1 MRNLR
6 KSIGIILVAFGMI
19 LFPKLT
25 YADLS
30 CDATYNI
37 TEEKTSCTT
46 LDFGTFKYGMNIY
59 SVSSA
64 NGGNIKAYC
73 IDPFKKNGAAEGAKC
88 VRRVDPSKKGDYQ
101 AIDVAYT
108 KAYQMLM
115 EKNLNSNSTH
125 HKVLGETIFRW
136 LEYSLGTPSGSFSQ
150 TTVCH
155 GTETVTREQINSIF
169 NPPSYLN
176 WQNLWQNV
184 SEFSADEKQAM
195 FTIYNTALSLGQKIK
210 AGATY
215 ESVVGDGDDKIIGES
230 YDVKIESN
238 IHTNG
243 DTIVVTLTP
252 KNLDKYGGATINW
265 NDFKVGCDSGVTCT
279 KVNGEPNG
287 NGYRFT
293 IKVSA
298 KNGYTLSNSG
308 IYIESSIS
316 GGSMLST
323 TNMIIVRGDNAQQ
336 RMLLVSDG
344 TPILN
349 AGTKI
354 SITGEPNKNTGE
366 SCSFKNNKYYCKD
379 GHECSEPE
387 YRADCDR
394 INCMPTVTM
403 PSNCNNF
410 NEESTE
416 KGIISDI
423 NEESDRDC
431 NNAKKEINYANQVK
445 SCVIGHNDLTNA
457 SYEATNEMSEENPYC
472 KVYCKEKYTFTLPT
486 AKITRSG
493 GYFTLSTTVDAT
505 RDCYVGNAVRNAKGE
520 IETQGI
526 NTAKFNSDLAEKQK
540 AVIDAWNEYSKWKYV
555 IDHFS
560 EIEKVKQVDISN
572 HSCEKDA
579 VDGCEKR
586 CNASD
591 SYIEYSYEWNYPI
604 YNQSALNPT
613 GGHASYS
620 YGEGKCFCHKCYTTN
635 GTSQSSTYSNN
646 LSTALTRLKSSINEL
661 NLIVRQYNSCS
672 GSETN
677 TTLNGFYGKDINI
690 KGYTN
695 PSSSD
700 TTWSNKMAFKPVVT
714 FDYNENYKKD
724 ITGEFEQIEP
734 NKEKIK
740 SGTIMYCSGEINDD
754 YTCQSGATSTM
765 QTTTR
770 NIVTC
775 NTAGCST
782 VAIKVSTA
790 KWVQKSKT
798 ASATYEPKNEFG
810 TYSPYGTIKL
820 KNAACNGNDCLYSK
834 MPENA
839 LPISMITKTG
849 VFPFTIK
856 YSDIGQDNKTGAL
869 GRLMGA
875 TTSVITEYDNLT
887 DDIRCAADSSTKT
900 VDQNVGYVC
909 HYLNNCDNCKFTCT
923 DDNNCE
929 FTEKECDGDYCR
941 MTCKNCAFDGSTAN
955 FTYRTIS
962 TNNLNPTSRSLGY
975 NWNADTGENAKAVAT
990 TKAIE
995 EDGDTVYKKAQYSYT
1010 LTPSNLQ
1017 KIREYNKQAESFTNA
1032 SIPSGYQKYVENSN
1046 SLYCEQLPAKASD
1059 GKSYEIP
1066 YHCKSTFL
1074 DLANVN
1080 KTGLTSRDNRVRV
1093 TTDTDAFEDF
1103 SGCTSDY
1110 GNGNCKYVGPSWRI
1124 KGAE

>member
-1 MRNLR
+1 MKKRNLMFL
-6 KSIGIILVAFGMI
+6 SLIAGALLLPGVA
-19 LFPKLT
+19 K
-25 YADLS
+25 ADLACNMKYDIVADS
-30 CDATYNI
+30 CQNIALNGTNYALHTYN
-37 TEEKTSCTT
+37 
-46 LDFGTFKYGMNIY
+46 
-59 SVSSA
+59 VSGL
-64 NGGNIKAYC
+64 NVKAYC
-73 IDPFKKNGAAEGAKC
+73 LDPAKTSGVGSASCVSRIDPSNKKN
-88 VRRVDPSKKGDYQ
+88 D
-101 AIDVAYT
+101 AITQKYDLAMT
-108 KAYQMLM
+108 KAYQLLVASGR
-115 EKNLNSNSTH
+115 NTNS
-125 HKVLGETIFRW
+125 VEDRQFGEIIFRW
-136 LEYSLGTPSGSFSQ
+136 IGKHYGKMKYNANINVYNTCDKKSGTVGYQTLVNIFDADRFYNQYWNGS
-150 TTVCH
+150 
-155 GTETVTREQINSIF
+155 
-169 NPPSYLN
+169 SY
-176 WQNLWQNV
+176 
-184 SEFSADEKQAM
+184 ATAGDAKK
-195 FTIYNTALSLGQKIK
+195 IYNEAVNLADT
-210 AGATY
+210 T
-215 ESVVGDGDDKIIGES
+215 S
-230 YDVKIESN
+230 YDDAVKN
-238 IHTNG
+238 
-243 DTIVVTLTP
+243 
-252 KNLDKYGGATINW
+252 NLLWSDQYDVATISEEVSASSTKITVKLTAKGERASEIHW
-265 NDFKVGCDSGVTCT
+265 NEFEVGCDSEGLKCT
-279 KVNGEPNG
+279 KESIQTDG
-287 NGYRFT
+287 NSAT
-293 IKVSA
+293 ITINIATSG
-298 KNGYTLSNSG
+298 GYTVSNAG
-308 IYIESSIS
+308 VYVQSSIK
-316 GGSMLST
+316 ST
-323 TNMIIVRGDNAQQ
+323 MSASANMIIVNAGKARQN
-336 RMLLVSDG
+336 MLIVSDG

-349 AGTKI
+349 GGSKI
-354 SITGEPNKNTGE
+354 YITATPPKNNGPK
-366 SCSFKNNKYYCKD
+366 CSKDVNNNKYYCKD

-387 YRADCDR
+387 YRADCDQ

-423 NEESDRDC
+423 NEESDRKC
-431 NNAKKEINYANQVK
+431 NTTPPETNYANQVK
-445 SCVIGHNDLTNA
+445 SCVIGHNDLTNT

-493 GYFTLSTTVDAT
+493 GYFTLTTTVDAT

-540 AVIDAWNEYSKWKYV
+540 AVINAWNEYSKWKYV

-560 EIEKVKQVDISN
+560 DIEKVEQVDISN
-572 HSCEKDA
+572 HSCEKEA
-579 VDGCEKR
+579 VDGGCEKR
-586 CNASD
+586 CDASD
-591 SYIEYSYEWNYPI
+591 SYPKYSYEWNYPT

-620 YGEGKCFCHKCYTTN
+620 YGDGRCFCHSCSTTE
-635 GTSQSSTYSNN
+635 GTSQFSTYSNN

-677 TTLNGFYGKDINI
+677 TTLNGFYGTDIKND
-690 KGYTN
+690 GYTN

-734 NKEKIK
+734 DKEKIK
-740 SGTIMYCSGEINDD
+740 SGTIMYCSGEINND
-754 YTCQSGATSTM
+754 YTCQSGATSTI
-765 QTTTR
+765 QTEER

-782 VAIKVSTA
+782 VAINVSTA
-790 KWVQKSKT
+790 KWVQKSKN
-798 ASATYEPKNEFG
+798 ASATYEPKNEFA

-820 KNAACNGNDCLYSK
+820 KNKACNGNDCLYSK

-1017 KIREYNKQAESFTNA
+1017 KIREYNKKAESFTNA
-1032 SIPSGYQKYVENSN
+1032 SIPSEYQKYVENSN
-1046 SLYCEQLPAKASD
+1046 SLYCEQLPANASD

-1093 TTDTDAFEDF
+1093 TTDTDAFENF
-1103 SGCTSDY
+1103 SGCTSGY

>member
-6 KSIGIILVAFGMI
+6 KSFGIILVIFGMV
-19 LFPKLT
+19 LFPKIT

-37 TEEKTSCTT
+37 TEEKDSCTT
-46 LDFGTFKYGMNIY
+46 LNFGTFKYGMNIY

-101 AIDVAYT
+101 AVDVAYT

-136 LEYSLGTPSGSFSQ
+136 LEYSLGTPAGSFSQ

-184 SEFSADEKQAM
+184 SEFSADEKKAM
-195 FTIYNTALSLGQKIK
+195 IEIYTSALSLGKKIQT
-210 AGATY
+210 GATY

-238 IHTNG
+238 IQTNG
-243 DTIVVTLTP
+243 DMIVVTLTP

-287 NGYRFT
+287 DGYRFT

-298 KNGYTLSNSG
+298 KNGYALSNSG

-323 TNMIIVRGDNAQQ
+323 TNMIIVRGSDAQQ

-387 YRADCDR
+387 YRADCEN

-410 NEESTE
+410 DEESTE

-423 NEESDRDC
+423 NEESNRTC
-431 NNAKKEINYANQVK
+431 SNGAVNNANQVK
-445 SCVIGHNDLTNA
+445 SCVIGHNDLTNT
-457 SYEATNEMSEENPYC
+457 SYEATTELSDNPYC

-526 NTAKFNSDLAEKQK
+526 NTTLFQTTLSDLRVKM
-540 AVIDAWNEYSKWKYV
+540 ITAWN
-555 IDHFS
+555 
-560 EIEKVKQVDISN
+560 N
-572 HSCEKDA
+572 
-579 VDGCEKR
+579 
-586 CNASD
+586 
-591 SYIEYSYEWNYPI
+591 YSYYKAAYEAATSSKYHEETKTAG
-604 YNQSALNPT
+604 QGTCSHTEMLEDGT
-613 GGHASYS
+613 YS
-620 YGEGKCFCHKCYTTN
+620 SYTTP
-635 GTSQSSTYSNN
+635 GAGPEDYTYVKIDEWSAPQYSTTTGARIADKKGSYEDGSGSCGCN
-646 LSTALTRLKSSINEL
+646 SCSINNGKNPSDDYKNEMNKYQAKYQDYL
-661 NLIVRQYNSCS
+661 SKIAKNIQQYNSCS
-672 GSETN
+672 GDVPNKALGNYETSS
-677 TTLNGFYGKDINI
+677 
-690 KGYTN
+690 TN
-695 PSSSD
+695 

-724 ITGEFEQIEP
+724 ITGEFEQIDP
-734 NKEKIK
+734 DKDKVK

-754 YTCQSGATSTM
+754 YTCQSGATSTP
-765 QTTTR
+765 QKASQ
-770 NIVTC
+770 NVISC
-775 NTAGCST
+775 DDNGCTT
-782 VAIKVSTA
+782 VAVDISTA

-798 ASATYEPKNEFG
+798 ASATYEPKNEFA

-820 KNAACNGNDCLYSK
+820 KNKACNGNDCLYSK

-929 FTEKECDGDYCR
+929 FTEKECDGDNCR

-995 EDGDTVYKKAQYSYT
+995 EDGDKVYKKAQYSYT

-1046 SLYCEQLPAKASD
+1046 SLYCEQLPANASD

-1066 YHCKSTFL
+1066 YRCKSTFL
-1074 DLANVN
+1074 DLANN
-1080 KTGLTSRDNRVRV
+1080 NSTGLTSRDNRVRV
-1093 TTDTDAFEDF
+1093 TADTDAFENF
-1103 SGCTSDY
+1103 SGCTSGY

>member
-1 MRNLR
+1 MKKRNLMFL
-6 KSIGIILVAFGMI
+6 SLIAGALLLPSVA
-19 LFPKLT
+19 K
-25 YADLS
+25 ADLACNMKYDIVADS
-30 CDATYNI
+30 CQNIALNGTNYALHTYN
-37 TEEKTSCTT
+37 
-46 LDFGTFKYGMNIY
+46 
-59 SVSSA
+59 VSGS
-64 NGGNIKAYC
+64 NVKAYC
-73 IDPFKKNGAAEGAKC
+73 LDPAKTSGVGSASCVSRIDPSNKKNDAMTQKYDLAM
-88 VRRVDPSKKGDYQ
+88 
-101 AIDVAYT
+101 T
-108 KAYQMLM
+108 KAYQLLVARGR
-115 EKNLNSNSTH
+115 NTNS
-125 HKVLGETIFRW
+125 VEDRQFGEIIFRW
-136 LEYSLGTPSGSFSQ
+136 IGKHYGKMKYNAN
-150 TTVCH
+150 
-155 GTETVTREQINSIF
+155 IN
-169 NPPSYLN
+169 
-176 WQNLWQNV
+176 
-184 SEFSADEKQAM
+184 
-195 FTIYNTALSLGQKIK
+195 IYNTCDKKSGTVGYQTLVNIFDADRFYNQYWNGSSYALAKDAKDIYNEAVNL
-210 AGATY
+210 ADTT
-215 ESVVGDGDDKIIGES
+215 S
-230 YDVKIESN
+230 YDDAVKN
-238 IHTNG
+238 
-243 DTIVVTLTP
+243 
-252 KNLDKYGGATINW
+252 NLLWADQYDVATINEEVSASSTKITVKLTAKGERASKINW
-265 NDFKVGCDSGVTCT
+265 GEFEVGCDSEGLKCT
-279 KVNGEPNG
+279 KESIQTDG
-287 NGYRFT
+287 NSAT
-293 IKVSA
+293 ITINISTKS
-298 KNGYTLSNSG
+298 GYTVSSAG
-308 IYIESSIS
+308 VYVQSSIK
-316 GGSMLST
+316 ST
-323 TNMIIVRGDNAQQ
+323 MSASANMIIVNAGTARQN
-336 RMLLVSDG
+336 MLIVSDG
-344 TPILN
+344 TSILN
-349 AGTKI
+349 GGSKI
-354 SITGEPNKNTGE
+354 YITATPPKNNGPK
-366 SCSFKNNKYYCKD
+366 CSKDVNNNKYYCKD

-387 YRADCDR
+387 YRADCDQ

-410 NEESTE
+410 DEEDTK

-423 NEESDRDC
+423 NEESNREC
-431 NNAKKEINYANQVK
+431 ANKKYNNANQVK
-445 SCVIGHNDLTNA
+445 SCVIGHNDLTNT

-540 AVIDAWNEYSKWKYV
+540 AVIDAWNEYSKWKAAASSAV
-555 IDHFS
+555 EEHHTAT
-560 EIEKVKQVDISN
+560 
-572 HSCEKDA
+572 HSCPGESCTTNPETGA
-579 VDGCEKR
+579 CEGGCESKTVT
-586 CNASD
+586 D
-591 SYIEYSYEWNYPI
+591 DY
-604 YNQSALNPT
+604 
-613 GGHASYS
+613 
-620 YGEGKCFCHKCYTTN
+620 YTYTWTYTFYYQN
-635 GTSQSSTYSNN
+635 GTSTSLNGTYSDGSAGSCSGNCSCTEGTKGTPQHDTFVKN
-646 LSTALTRLKSSINEL
+646 SDTAYGTFKAKVAEL
-661 NLIVRQYNSCS
+661 NKIIRQYNSCS
-672 GSETN
+672 GSEPN
-677 TTLNGFYGKDINI
+677 TTLDGFYDKAI
-690 KGYTN
+690 KNDDGGYTN

-700 TTWSNKMAFKPVVT
+700 ATWSNKMAFKPIVT

-724 ITGEFEQIEP
+724 ITGEFEQLNSTI
-734 NKEKIK
+734 ND
-740 SGTIMYCSGEINDD
+740 GTIMYCSGEINDD

-782 VAIKVSTA
+782 VAINVSTA

-923 DDNNCE
+923 DENNCE

-1046 SLYCEQLPAKASD
+1046 SLYCEQLPANASD

-1080 KTGLTSRDNRVRV
+1080 TTGLTSRDNRVRV
-1093 TTDTDAFEDF
+1093 TEDTDAFENF
-1103 SGCTSDY
+1103 SGCTSGY

>member
-1 MRNLR
+1 MKKRNLMFL
-6 KSIGIILVAFGMI
+6 SLIAGALLLPGVA
-19 LFPKLT
+19 K
-25 YADLS
+25 ADLACNMKYDIVADS
-30 CDATYNI
+30 CQNIALNGTNYALHTYN
-37 TEEKTSCTT
+37 
-46 LDFGTFKYGMNIY
+46 
-59 SVSSA
+59 VSGS
-64 NGGNIKAYC
+64 NVKAYC
-73 IDPFKKNGAAEGAKC
+73 LDPAKTSGVGSASCVSRIDPSNKKNDAMTQKYDLAM
-88 VRRVDPSKKGDYQ
+88 
-101 AIDVAYT
+101 T
-108 KAYQMLM
+108 KAYQLLVARGR
-115 EKNLNSNSTH
+115 NTNS
-125 HKVLGETIFRW
+125 VEDRQFGEIIFRW
-136 LEYSLGTPSGSFSQ
+136 IGKHYGKNKNNANINVYNTCDKKSGTVGYQTLVNIFDADRFYNQYWNGS
-150 TTVCH
+150 
-155 GTETVTREQINSIF
+155 
-169 NPPSYLN
+169 SY
-176 WQNLWQNV
+176 
-184 SEFSADEKQAM
+184 ATAGDAKK
-195 FTIYNTALSLGQKIK
+195 IYNEAVNLADT
-210 AGATY
+210 T
-215 ESVVGDGDDKIIGES
+215 S
-230 YDVKIESN
+230 YDDAVKN
-238 IHTNG
+238 
-243 DTIVVTLTP
+243 
-252 KNLDKYGGATINW
+252 NLLWADQYDVATISEEVSASSTKITVKLTAKGERASEIHW
-265 NDFKVGCDSGVTCT
+265 NEFEVGCDSEGLRCT
-279 KVNGEPNG
+279 KESIQTDNNNNV
-287 NGYRFT
+287 T
-293 IKVSA
+293 ITINISTKS
-298 KNGYTLSNSG
+298 GYTVSSAG
-308 IYIESSIS
+308 VYVQSSIK
-316 GGSMLST
+316 ST
-323 TNMIIVRGDNAQQ
+323 MSASANMIIVNAGTARQN
-336 RMLLVSDG
+336 MLIVSDG
-344 TPILN
+344 TSILN
-349 AGTKI
+349 GGSKI
-354 SITGEPNKNTGE
+354 YITATPPKNNGPK
-366 SCSFKNNKYYCKD
+366 CSKDVNNNKYYCKD

-387 YRADCDR
+387 YRADCEN

-410 NEESTE
+410 DEESTE

-423 NEESDRDC
+423 NEESNRTC
-431 NNAKKEINYANQVK
+431 SNGAVNNANQVK
-445 SCVIGHNDLTNA
+445 SCVIGHNDLTNT

-493 GYFTLSTTVDAT
+493 GYFTLTTTVDAT

-526 NTAKFNSDLAEKQK
+526 NTTLFQTTLSDLRVKM
-540 AVIDAWNEYSKWKYV
+540 ITAWNNYSYYKAAYEAATSSKYHEENRTAGKGVCHHTERSEDGTISSYTSPGAGPRDYKYV
-555 IDHFS
+555 KIDEWSAPQYSTTTGARIADKKGSYEDGHG
-560 EIEKVKQVDISN
+560 
-572 HSCEKDA
+572 SC
-579 VDGCEKR
+579 GCESCDVQNGK
-586 CNASD
+586 
-591 SYIEYSYEWNYPI
+591 
-604 YNQSALNPT
+604 NPT
-613 GGHASYS
+613 NDYS
-620 YGEGKCFCHKCYTTN
+620 DAMGKYKDEY
-635 GTSQSSTYSNN
+635 QDY
-646 LSTALTRLKSSINEL
+646 LSKIAKNIQ
-661 NLIVRQYNSCS
+661 QYNSCS
-672 GSETN
+672 GDVPNKALGNYETSS
-677 TTLNGFYGKDINI
+677 
-690 KGYTN
+690 TN
-695 PSSSD
+695 

-724 ITGEFEQIEP
+724 ITGEFEQIDP
-734 NKEKIK
+734 DKDKVK

-754 YTCQSGATSTM
+754 YTCQSGATSTP
-765 QTTTR
+765 QKTSQ
-770 NIVTC
+770 NVISC
-775 NTAGCST
+775 DDNGCTT
-782 VAIKVSTA
+782 VAVYISTA
-790 KWVQKSKT
+790 KWVQKSKN